1 MKKKLLMM
9 VMCAVLTIG
18 LTACGAKYADTS
30 MENNRDIGGG
40 YESDWTEPANGPME
54 NNPDSNSLPE
64 GEYSQKLILRYSLEY
79 QSKDFDKSYA
89 YIENKVKEF
98 NGYIED
104 SHVYG
109 YIDRT
114 ANLVLR
120 IPTAKVEEFP
130 NDDSALG
137 TKVNKSQSAEDITL
151 QYYDVKARLETL
163 NTKRERLLELLQE
176 AKDVADIITIE
187 DQLSQ
192 CEYEINSY
200 TTTMKLY
207 DNLVMYTT
215 INLTIYEVRDIEA
228 VGEDSVMQRIGKGF
242 VANFHDV
249 CDRVVDFCVWF
260 ITSIPYFILLLIAV
274 LILLLIVKLI
284 IKLDRKHT
292 EKKRLK
298 KEKTG
303 GVINCDTDNKDNK

>member
-1 MKKKLLMM
+1 MKKKLLMV
-9 VMCAVLTIG
+9 VMCIAMTVALS
-18 LTACGAKYADTS
+18 ACGGAYDAKNSGYDS
-30 MENNRDIGGG
+30 YDGG
-40 YESDWTEPANGPME
+40 YESDWSEPADNSAEKG
-54 NNPDSNSLPE
+54 DSIPE

-79 QSKDFDKSYA
+79 QSKEFDKSYA
-89 YIENKVKEF
+89 YIESKVKEYG
-98 NGYIED
+98 GYIE
-104 SHVYG
+104 SSSVYG

-120 IPTAKVEEFP
+120 IPSAKVEEFIS
-130 NDDSALG
+130 DDSGLG

-151 QYYDVKARLETL
+151 RYYDVKAHLETL
-163 NTKRERLLELLQE
+163 NTKRERLLELLKE

-200 TTTMKLY
+200 TTTMNLY

-228 VGEDSVMQRIGKGF
+228 VGEDSVAARIGKGF

-249 CDRVVDFCVWF
+249 CDKIVDFGVWF
-260 ITSIPYFILLLIAV
+260 ITSIPYFVLLAIAVFVVV
-274 LILLLIVKLI
+274 LILRGISKL
-284 IKLDRKHT
+284 RGKHSKKKR
-292 EKKRLK
+292 EKK
-298 KEKTG
+298 EAG
-303 GVINCDTDNKDNK
+303 AINCAAENKDKE